1 MALAV
6 STTSETMKK
15 FQRFP
20 ADTGSP
26 EVQIA
31 LLTNRI
37 NELTEHLKIHKKD
50 NHSRYGLQKMVS
62 QRRSLMKYFKDQA
75 PEIYSKLVADLGI
88 RG

>member
-1 MALAV
+1 MALEV
-6 STTSETMKK
+6 TTTADVMKK

-50 NHSRYGLQKMVS
+50 KHTQYGLQKLVS